1 MGAPDH
7 RPPGRVGIV
16 STRSSRATGA
26 LLAFLLA
33 VTLAAC
39 GGSSE
44 SSGGAEGGQARLTIG
59 AAAVPASLDPRKS
72 SPYDAIWVGLLYDPL
87 VRRAPD
93 GTFQPGLA
101 ESWTFSEDMRVLDLT
116 LRSGVT
122 FQDGAP
128 FNADAVKANL
138 DAALAAPTNF
148 TNFLS
153 NLEAVEIVDD
163 SHVRLRM
170 SDAGTP
176 MLGVLAGEAGMIIS
190 PRALSQDNLS
200 TSPAGTG
207 PFTLDSFVGSDIRF
221 TKWDGYWDPGAVT
234 SPGIDVTVFL
244 DESARVRALWSGQVD
259 VGFIQPNQ
267 VEEVR
272 AGGLQVTS
280 ASTADFF
287 GVILNTGEA
296 AFAESKV
303 RQAMMLAVDRPA
315 LVQNVFGDGCVPS
328 AQPFRPDDWAHVPGL
343 DESPAARYDV
353 ARAKQLLAEA
363 GYPDGFSFEL
373 QTGTMQTWTQIAAVL
388 QAQWG
393 EIGLKVDVRPMEN
406 VQFVTARRNGEF
418 ASTVSTYQSARPDQ
432 SEFVKTFYLPGGL
445 FNPSDYELPGVAEL
459 LAESSSSPDLE
470 VRKPPMHKIMTDIL
484 NDGPPVIPI
493 CTRTTFYGYRDTVHG
508 LEVSPLFDSNLA
520 GVTVDAR

>member
-7 RPPGRVGIV
+7 GPPGRVGVV
-16 STRSSRATGA
+16 STRTSRPVGA
-26 LLAFLLA
+26 MLAFVLA
-33 VTLAAC
+33 VSLAAC
-39 GGSSE
+39 SG
-44 SSGGAEGGQARLTIG
+44 SSGGSGGTGAGQARLSIG

-93 GTFQPGLA
+93 GTFEPGLA

-138 DAALAAPTNF
+138 DAALAEPTNF
-148 TNFLS
+148 TNHLS
-153 NLEAVEIVDD
+153 NLEAVEVVDAD
-163 SHVRLRM
+163 HVRLQL

-176 MLGVLAGEAGMIIS
+176 TLGVLAGEAGMIVS
-190 PRALSQDNLS
+190 PQALAQDDLS

-207 PFTLDSFVGSDIRF
+207 PFTLDGFTGPDIRF
-221 TKWDGYWDPGAVT
+221 TKWDGYWDADAVKP
-234 SPGIDVTVFL
+234 SGIDVTVFL
-244 DESARVRALWSGQVD
+244 DESARVRALRSGQVD

-272 AGGLQVTS
+272 AGGLAITS
-280 ASTADFF
+280 APTADFF

-328 AQPFRPDDWAHVPGL
+328 AQPFRPDDWAYAPGIE
-343 DESPAARYDV
+343 DSPAAMYDPQR
-353 ARAKQLLAEA
+353 ARQLLAEA

-373 QTGTMQTWTQIAAVL
+373 QTNTMQTWTQIATVL

-393 EIGLKVDVRPMEN
+393 EIGLEVDVRPMEN

-418 ASTVSTYQSARPDQ
+418 ASTLSTYQSARPDQ
-432 SEFVKTFYLPGGL
+432 SEFIKTFYLPGGL
-445 FNPSDYELPGVAEL
+445 FNPSGYELPGVAEL
-459 LAESSSSPDLE
+459 LAESSSSPDPG
-470 VRKPPMHKIMTDIL
+470 VREPPMHKIMTDVL

-493 CTRTTFYGYRDTVHG
+493 CTRTTFYGYRDNVHG

-520 GVTVDAR
+520 GVTVDGR